1 MILEIEFTVVSLT
14 YPDLSK
20 TGRSSPNILERTSGD
35 PNQRDSGYGPA
46 QFVGTV
52 D

>member
-1 MILEIEFTVVSLT
+1 VILEIEFTAIFNLFGFQ
-14 YPDLSK
+14 K
-20 TGRSSPNILERTSGD
+20 TGLSSLNILERTSGD
-35 PNQRDSGYGPA
+35 PNQGDSGYGPA

>member
-1 MILEIEFTVVSLT
+1 MILEIEFTVVS
-14 YPDLSK
+14 YPDLRK